1 MFSSGDEVLSYIESE
16 GVQFVDIRFCD
27 LPGTVQ
33 HFTLPAE
40 NFGANVF
47 EDGLMFDGS
56 SIRGFQEIHESDML
70 LIADPSTAVIDT
82 FRPAQDAEPDLLRA

>member
-1 MFSSGDEVLSYIESE
+1 MSGSATFRGLFSIS
-16 GVQFVDIRFCD
+16 RF
-27 LPGTVQ
+27 
-33 HFTLPAE
+33 PAE

-70 LIADPSTAVIDT
+70 LMPDPSTACHRPVP
-82 FRPAQDAEPDLLRA
+82 PAQDADPDLLRA